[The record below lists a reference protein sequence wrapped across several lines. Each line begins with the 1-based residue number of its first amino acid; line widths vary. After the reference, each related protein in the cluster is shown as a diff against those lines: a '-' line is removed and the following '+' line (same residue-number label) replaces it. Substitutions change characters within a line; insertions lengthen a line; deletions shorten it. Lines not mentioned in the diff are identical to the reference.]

1 MKTRSIKAKEIVK
14 KNYVIDAK
22 GIIIGKLAVRVAKVF
37 LGKSKVSSARYVPIF
52 DNVYVKNASMVE
64 VVPSR
69 YEKKYYWHS
78 QYPGGFKNATFEK
91 LRKNNPKK
99 LIQKSVWGML
109 PKNRLGRAMLE
120 QLNVYPDDRL
130 PELEYI
136 TINI

>member
-1 MKTRSIKAKEIVK
+1 MKTRSIKQKEVVK

-91 LRKNNPKK
+91 PKNNPKK

-120 QLNVYPDDRL
+120 QLNVYGDDKL